1 MLVVLVC
8 LILLASVAAAAPE
21 LIVDIDFN
29 DEVFIRKEPITEEQV
44 EQLVRDLHAHG
55 TETLILRCGYLG
67 YLPYQTDLSYPI
79 GFDEEHAR
87 KGPNNGATV
96 GADIDAWI
104 ARRIEWNEVYRKVIE
119 DFNPPEVFIRVG
131 HELGM
136 KVIMWIDLFDDG
148 YPGYHSKFLTENPHC
163 QWTGKDG
170 TLFEGVTSY
179 AWPEARA
186 FRVAQA
192 TELLALGADGIHCST
207 SCHPRHKPNVQEV
220 DFYGYEQP
228 IVDAYMSR
236 YGVDIRTAEEF
247 NERAWQVIKGEAM
260 VQLYRELAEVCHGQG
275 KELWVGMQ
283 LGDYTTLSSDPHF
296 SDNAVCRYANDWR
309 TLVDEGIADAMIVGD
324 YELCSAPG
332 NAYWR
337 GKPDIRLRE
346 GEDLFAWAAREYADY
361 CEDKTRLHIFSEW
374 LPGSTQA
381 LDARMEQW
389 ASRVLANGF
398 DGIDVHEAMNFESQ
412 GGMEVLRRFR
422 QRLDGEDLGV
432 LE

>member
-1 MLVVLVC
+1 MW
-8 LILLASVAAAAPE
+8 IVAACVLLLVAGVAGAAPE

-29 DEVFIRKEPITEEQV
+29 DEVYIRKEPITEEQT
-44 EQLVRDLHAHG
+44 EQLIRDLHAHG
-55 TETLILRCGYLG
+55 AETLILRCGYLG

-87 KGPNNGATV
+87 KGPNNASTV

-104 ARRIEWNEVYRKVIE
+104 ARRLVWNEAYRQVIE
-119 DFNPPEVFIRVG
+119 DFNPPEVFIRIG

-148 YPGYHSKFLTENPHC
+148 FPGYRSKFLTENPHW

-192 TELLALGADGIHCST
+192 TELIELGADGIHCST
-207 SCHPRHKPNVQEV
+207 SCHPRHKPNVHEV

-228 IVDAYMSR
+228 IVDAYKAK
-236 YGVDIRTAEEF
+236 YGVDIRTADEF
-247 NERAWQVIKGEAM
+247 NERAWQAIKGEAM
-260 VQLYRELAEVCHGQG
+260 VQLYRELAEVCHSRE

-324 YELCSAPG
+324 YELCSAP
-332 NAYWR
+332 NNVYWR
-337 GKPDIRLRE
+337 GKLDIRLRE
-346 GEDLFAWAAREYADY
+346 GEDLFAWAAREYGEH
-361 CEDKTRLHIFSEW
+361 CEGKTRLHIFSEW
-374 LPGSTQA
+374 MPSEPKA
-381 LDARMEQW
+381 LDARMSQW
-389 ASRVLANGF
+389 APRVLDNGF
-398 DGIDVHEAMNFESQ
+398 DGIDVHEAMNFES

-422 QRLDGEDLGV
+422 QRLDGEDPGP